1 MPRPLTDFFLSAKLV
16 HYQRTKSEIIKY
28 AFRKDI
34 MADTQ
39 LNQPTLTP
47 RAPQQRLL
55 TADDLA
61 KQPDNGTRYELV
73 KGVLQKMPPAGFE
86 HGIRA
91 AEIGSKLNV
100 YVKTHKLG
108 YVCGAETG
116 FKIAQNPDTVRAPD
130 AAFVSQAS
138 IERQGIVSGYWEGA
152 PDLAVEVISPG
163 DTYAEVAEKV
173 EEWLTAGCRMV
184 WVINPRRET
193 IEVYRPNADFTILRG
208 TDTLDGDDV
217 VEGFQCQVQDIFA

>member
-1 MPRPLTDFFLSAKLV
+1 
-16 HYQRTKSEIIKY
+16 
-28 AFRKDI
+28 

-39 LNQPTLTP
+39 LNQPKPKLP
-47 RAPQQRLL
+47 AAQRNLL

-61 KQPDNGTRYELV
+61 KQPDDGTRYELV
-73 KGVLQKMPPAGFE
+73 KGVLQKMPSAGFE
-86 HGIRA
+86 HGICA

-116 FKIAQNPDTVRAPD
+116 FKIAQSPDTVHAPD
-130 AAFVSQAS
+130 AAFVCQAS
-138 IERQGIVSGYWEGA
+138 IERQGIVKGYWNGA

-184 WVINPRRET
+184 WVLNPRRET
-193 IEVYRPNADFTILRG
+193 VEVYRSNEDFTVLRG
-208 TDTLDGDDV
+208 TDTLDGGGV
-217 VEGFQCQVQDIFA
+217 VEGFRCQVQDLFV

>member
-1 MPRPLTDFFLSAKLV
+1 
-16 HYQRTKSEIIKY
+16 
-28 AFRKDI
+28 
-34 MADTQ
+34 MADME
-39 LNQPTLTP
+39 LNQSTSTSPT
-47 RAPQQRLL
+47 AKSDLL

-61 KQPDNGTRYELV
+61 KQPNDGARYELV
-73 KGVLQKMPPAGFE
+73 KGGLRKMPPAGFE
-86 HGIRA
+86 HGICA
-91 AEIGSKLNV
+91 AEIGSRLNV
-100 YVKTHKLG
+100 HVKTHQLG

-138 IERQGIVSGYWEGA
+138 IEHQGIVRGYWEGA

-173 EEWLTAGCRMV
+173 EEWLTAGCTMV

-193 IEVYRPNADFTILRG
+193 VEVYRTNKDFTVLRG
-208 TDTLDGDDV
+208 TDILDGADV
-217 VEGFQCQVQDIFA
+217 VEGFQCQVQDIFN

>member
-1 MPRPLTDFFLSAKLV
+1 
-16 HYQRTKSEIIKY
+16 
-28 AFRKDI
+28 

-39 LNQPTLTP
+39 LNQPTPTSKAAQHP
-47 RAPQQRLL
+47 LL

-61 KQPDNGTRYELV
+61 KQPNDDSRYELV
-73 KGVLQKMPPAGFE
+73 KGVLRKMPPAGFE
-86 HGIRA
+86 HGICA

-130 AAFVSQAS
+130 AAFVCQAS
-138 IERQGIVSGYWEGA
+138 IERQGIVRGYWEGA

-163 DTYAEVAEKV
+163 DTYAEVSEKV

-193 IEVYRPNADFTILRG
+193 VEVYRPNVDFTILRR
-208 TDTLDGDDV
+208 TDTLDGGDV
-217 VEGFQCQVQDIFA
+217 VEGFQCPVQDIFV

>member
-1 MPRPLTDFFLSAKLV
+1 
-16 HYQRTKSEIIKY
+16 
-28 AFRKDI
+28 

-39 LNQPTLTP
+39 LDQPTLTSQ
-47 RAPQQRLL
+47 AAQQRLL

-61 KQPDNGTRYELV
+61 KQPDNSRYELV
-73 KGVLQKMPPAGFE
+73 KGVLRKMPPAGFE
-86 HGIRA
+86 HGICA

-116 FKIAQNPDTVRAPD
+116 FRIAQNPDTVRAPD
-130 AAFVSQAS
+130 AAFVCQAS
-138 IERQGIVSGYWEGA
+138 IERQGIVKGYWDGA

-193 IEVYRPNADFTILRG
+193 VEVYRPNVDFTILRR
-208 TDTLDGDDV
+208 TDTLDGGDV
-217 VEGFQCQVQDIFA
+217 VEGFQCQVHDIFA

>member
-1 MPRPLTDFFLSAKLV
+1 MCLQVLSYKKPKIV
-16 HYQRTKSEIIKY
+16 KY
-28 AFRKDI
+28 SLKEGI
-34 MADTQ
+34 VADTQ
-39 LNQPTLTP
+39 MNQPKPTLS
-47 RAPQQRLL
+47 AAQHNLL

-61 KQPDNGTRYELV
+61 KQPDDGTRYELV

-86 HGIRA
+86 HGICA

-100 YVKTHKLG
+100 HVRAHQLG

-130 AAFVSQAS
+130 AAFVRQAS
-138 IERQGIVSGYWEGA
+138 VEGQGIVKGYWEGA

-173 EEWLTAGCRMV
+173 EEWLTAGCAMV
-184 WVINPRRET
+184 WVVNPRRET
-193 IEVYRPNADFTILRG
+193 VEVYRSDKDFTVLRG
-208 TDTLDGDDV
+208 TDVLDGGDV
-217 VEGFQCQVQDIFA
+217 VEGFQCQVQDIFV